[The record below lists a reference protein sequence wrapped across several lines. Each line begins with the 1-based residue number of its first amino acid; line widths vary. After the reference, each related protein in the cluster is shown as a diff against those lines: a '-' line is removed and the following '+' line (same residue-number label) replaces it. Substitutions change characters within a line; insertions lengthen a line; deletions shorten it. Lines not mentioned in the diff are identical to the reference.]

1 MGMQECVTQPWSRC
15 VGHLMHGIVVVCVDD
30 KHSDHT
36 EAEALVP
43 LTNVEHRVEH
53 GNRWWNAHTDRQKA
67 QMLADFTS
75 SNLMAGQT
83 AVMTQF

>member
-1 MGMQECVTQPWSRC
+1 
-15 VGHLMHGIVVVCVDD
+15 MHGIVVVCVDN

-36 EAEALVP
+36 EAEASVP
-43 LTNVEHRVEH
+43 LTNVEHHVEQWVVE
-53 GNRWWNAHTDRQKA
+53 RTQKA
-67 QMLADFTS
+67 QMLADFRS